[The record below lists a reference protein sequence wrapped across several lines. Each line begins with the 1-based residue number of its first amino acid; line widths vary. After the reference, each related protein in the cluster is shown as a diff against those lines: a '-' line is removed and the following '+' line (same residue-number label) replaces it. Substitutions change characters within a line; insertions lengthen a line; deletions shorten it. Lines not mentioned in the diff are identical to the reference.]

1 MADIAINMQTPMM
14 RSDRER
20 LKKLQDEN
28 GHETLGETIGWLID
42 ECEKLKAELDLTG
55 LDGAV

>member
-1 MADIAINMQTPMM
+1 MADIAMNFQTPMM
-14 RSDRER
+14 RSTRDR

-42 ECEKLKAELDLTG
+42 ECEKLKAELELTG
-55 LDGAV
+55 LDEAV